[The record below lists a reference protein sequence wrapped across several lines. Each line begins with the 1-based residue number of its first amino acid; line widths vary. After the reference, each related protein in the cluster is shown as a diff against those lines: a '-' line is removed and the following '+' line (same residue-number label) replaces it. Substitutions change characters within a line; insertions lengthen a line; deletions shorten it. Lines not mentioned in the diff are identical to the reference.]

1 MCFTQICILQ
11 RFPQQQLGALL
22 QLSLLLCLLGPPSR
36 DPALWGPRCTRSQ
49 CERAAVTTSG
59 PSMRAAFGAEE
70 KLRAGREMKPIMGFL
85 SICFILALNACPPLT
100 LRMEFY
106 CVQVR
111 RHRRLFFKKP
121 VSGSK
126 MGLFRATLL
135 QPAGLWGYSVAWRS
149 TEEYF

>member
-70 KLRAGREMKPIMGFL
+70 KPRAGREMKPIMGFL
-85 SICFILALNACPPLT
+85 SICFILALNACPLLT
-100 LRMEFY
+100 LWMEFY
-106 CVQVR
+106 CVQVCQ
-111 RHRRLFFKKP
+111 HCRLFFKKP
-121 VSGSK
+121 VSGSRIGAVQCHLSSACWAL
-126 MGLFRATLL
+126 GLLGCLA
-135 QPAGLWGYSVAWRS
+135 QH
-149 TEEYF
+149 